1 MAKKKQ
7 TRFPANR
14 GSEKEKRPGSGRS
27 APRGILTLYYVC
39 RGDRGAV
46 ASNQNN

>member
-14 GSEKEKRPGSGRS
+14 AAKDKRPGSGRS

-39 RGDRGAV
+39 RGDRGAA